1 MQPKIWNILTYI
13 FAIGVILNILIKL
26 LKGIEIF
33 GLTSFLLAGFT
44 CFYYKEKKLND
55 KVLIIAIILIMLG
68 YIEFFINL

>member
-1 MQPKIWNILTYI
+1 MWPKIWNILTYI
-13 FAIGVILNILIKL
+13 FAISIILNILIKL

-33 GLTSFLLAGFT
+33 GLTFFLLAGFI

-55 KVLIIAIILIMLG
+55 KVLIIAVILIILG

>member
-1 MQPKIWNILTYI
+1 MLPKIWNILTYI
-13 FAIGVILNILIKL
+13 FAIGIILNILIKF

-55 KVLIIAIILIMLG
+55 KVLIIAVILIILG
-68 YIEFFINL
+68 YTEFIINL